1 MKKKINIFFI
11 VFFTVLYSLNAEAKT
26 YTNEDKGYSVFVD
39 ISLVGE
45 NLEQESIND
54 YSNELFDWSASL
66 GKEVEILQTIP
77 EKVNWGINKGIS
89 EFNIKKNETYLAR
102 IMYDIDSSTNN
113 FKHVIVLFTLKS
125 NRINDKKIET
135 IIKVIASLDNTESNT
150 SPDNSSDEYENK
162 ELGYKG
168 SAQANYLGINL
179 TKNEI
184 KNYENKIYE
193 FVNRN
198 STAKTVNNFTKEEEW
213 LINQALNKYSFK
225 ENESYIISVVPFPKS
240 MPAPFIAITAIITI
254 NKIEK
259 NGNFT
264 YTFIAYEE

>member
-11 VFFTVLYSLNAEAKT
+11 VFFTVFYSLNAEAKT
-26 YTNEDKGYSVFVD
+26 YTNEDKGYSDFVD

-125 NRINDKKIET
+125 NRINDK
-135 IIKVIASLDNTESNT
+135 
-150 SPDNSSDEYENK
+150 
-162 ELGYKG
+162 
-168 SAQANYLGINL
+168 
-179 TKNEI
+179 
-184 KNYENKIYE
+184 
-193 FVNRN
+193 
-198 STAKTVNNFTKEEEW
+198 
-213 LINQALNKYSFK
+213 
-225 ENESYIISVVPFPKS
+225 
-240 MPAPFIAITAIITI
+240 
-254 NKIEK
+254 
-259 NGNFT
+259 
-264 YTFIAYEE
+264 